1 MRDKKHYKM
10 TVELRRSRRFSDGFK
25 KSKVLEIETGKST
38 VSEVVK
44 QYEVSST
51 NVYRW
56 LAKFGSKK
64 KTERLVM
71 ELDSDT
77 KKLLELRKRLAEMER
92 IIGQKQLLID
102 FQTKMIELAEEEYN
116 IDIKKKYSS
125 KLSGFSESTESDTT
139 SV

>member
-102 FQTKMIELAEEEYN
+102 FQTKMIELAEEEYK